1 MTDSP
6 FIEKFRSTLGATADG
21 RRFLFWLALTT
32 AALAAG
38 LAVILVAF
46 FQQARTAEES
56 VQLQNDSL
64 TSLVFQH
71 EREFLRLRCALHQA
85 VRAKGP
91 SDINSEALALRQ
103 DIYATRVRLL
113 NHNPSVRKL
122 QQTAIYQELIPQ
134 LQALVQKIDTGLA
147 EADLIALDEALREM
161 ESLGPDVQALTV
173 AADSLIGDLVTN
185 KLQEVQRLRQYVMGL
200 MAAQVVLLLTAAVAL
215 WLRQRRQV
223 KERQALESLNR
234 ALRQARDEAEA
245 ASQAKSQFLAN
256 MSHELRTPFNGMLG
270 MLDMLADSPLNN
282 EQRDQLQ
289 AARASAEHLLSL
301 LNDIL
306 DLSALDAGQLKI
318 QPSPTDVPDLVRN
331 VVQWLQPQ
339 AQHKGLELTVSI
351 DDGGVSLVIADGK
364 RIRQILLNLLSN
376 AIKFTERGH
385 IELRVNA
392 RVLPGNESKAVWTAI
407 VRDTGIGIDPTTQA
421 RLFQRFQQAD
431 PSIRRRYGGSGLG
444 LEISRTLARLMGGD
458 ITFQSQ
464 PGVGS
469 TFTATW
475 VTPIA
480 VVKPAVTGTDFRVS
494 PTDSWLGSDAARRGH
509 LDSQISTHAKPGS
522 DRHLDGG
529 QTYTPERPSWRVLV
543 AEDHPIN
550 RKFIGLLLDKLG
562 HRVDFAEDGQQ
573 ALELAA
579 AHDYDIILMDIHMPV
594 MDGLEATRQIR
605 RLKDRRAQV
614 PIVALTADVVDDAA
628 ERARAVGMNGFLAKP
643 VQRPQLEAVMARHI
657 GGGSPAEGYQPSPK
671 RNGK

>member
-1 MTDSP
+1 MIDRP
-6 FIEKFRSTLGATADG
+6 LIEKFRSTLGATADG

-46 FQQARTAEES
+46 LQQARTAEES

-71 EREFLRLRCALHQA
+71 EREFLRLRCALNQA
-85 VRAKGP
+85 IRADRP
-91 SDINSEALALRQ
+91 SDIDSEALALRQ

-113 NHNPSVRKL
+113 NHNPSVRNL
-122 QQTAIYQELIPQ
+122 QQTPIYQELIPQ
-134 LQALVQKIDTGLA
+134 LQALVQKIDAGLA
-147 EADLIALDEALREM
+147 EADLIALEEALREM
-161 ESLGPDVQALTV
+161 ETLGPDVQALTV
-173 AADSLIGDLVTN
+173 AADSLLGNLVAN
-185 KLQEVQRLRQYVMGL
+185 KLQEARRLRQYVISL
-200 MAAQVVLLLTAAVAL
+200 MAAQVFLLLTAAVAL

-223 KERQALESLNR
+223 KERQALESLNH

-245 ASQAKSQFLAN
+245 ASRAKSQFLAN

-270 MLDMLADSPLNN
+270 MLDMLADSPLNH

-318 QPSPTDVPDLVRN
+318 QPGPTDMPDLVRS

-385 IELRVNA
+385 IELQVSA
-392 RVLPGNESKAVWTAI
+392 RVLPGNESMAIWTAI
-407 VRDTGIGIDPTTQA
+407 VRDTGIGIDPATQA

-458 ITFQSQ
+458 ITFESM

-475 VTPIA
+475 ITPIA
-480 VVKPAVTGTDFRVS
+480 VVKPAAAGANFGVS
-494 PTDSWLGSDAARRGH
+494 PTHSWAGFDTEHRGH
-509 LDSQISTHAKPGS
+509 LDSQISTGGQPGS
-522 DRHLDGG
+522 DRAADER
-529 QTYTPERPSWRVLV
+529 QTHTPDRPSWRVLV

-550 RKFIGLLLDKLG
+550 RKFIGLLLEKLG

-573 ALELAA
+573 AVELAT

-605 RLKDRRAQV
+605 RLKGHRARV

-657 GGGSPAEGYQPSPK
+657 GSPSPTEGYQPSPK